1 MCRCVAAA
9 VVQIV
14 GVVSHIGLRIGLRI
28 IDVGIVR
35 FERLMLLDRCVR
47 LVMFDMDNRLF
58 RLIWRQWFVGRDW
71 SDSLNFHVLLL

>member
-14 GVVSHIGLRIGLRI
+14 GVVSHIGLRI

-47 LVMFDMDNRLF
+47 LVIFNMDNRLF
-58 RLIWRQWFVGRDW
+58 RLIWRQWFVRCDW
-71 SDSLNFHVLLL
+71 SDSLDFYVLLL